1 MQTEG
6 LTSKEDLFGHA
17 VIATRWARDVSGAC
31 MFPGRDS
38 EARNVYGVSEPGTW

>member
-17 VIATRWARDVSGAC
+17 VIATSVSGAC

-38 EARNVYGVSEPGTW
+38 EARNVYGVCEPGTW